1 MPAGELIIGL
11 MSGTSV
17 DGIDAS
23 LVDFRSRRQ
32 LKVLNTLFVPFNDEL
47 KSRINALAQSKS
59 GLDLSEVNLIDAEL
73 ATHYAHASQQLIKQ
87 SGKVSSD
94 ITAIA
99 NHGQTVRHEP
109 GATPPY
115 SVQLGRTQKIAD
127 LTGITAIGQFRQA
140 DLALGGQGAPLMPAF
155 HLDILAQEDPN
166 ALILNI
172 GGIANLTRLS
182 NAADKP
188 EALGFDTGPGNTL
201 LDQWINKC
209 HGKSYDDDGKWA
221 ASGTVIDALLNEL
234 LKDPYFCAAFP
245 KSTGPDHFNLSWLA
259 QLAGNLDYSEQ
270 DIQATLL
277 QLTIETISNAVNQL
291 GSTHSNLYVC
301 GGGAHN
307 ACMMSALAEALPN
320 LSVQAIDVLGI
331 PADWVESVGF
341 AWLGYCHLHGFPS
354 NLPSV
359 TGASHAVVLG
369 ESYQPCQ
376 DSLPV
381 IEAKPR

>member
-1 MPAGELIIGL
+1 MSTGELIIGL

-17 DGIDAS
+17 DGIDAT
-23 LVDFRSRRQ
+23 LVEFQSRHE
-32 LKVLNTLFVPFNDEL
+32 LKVLNTLFVPFDEEL
-47 KSRINALAQSKS
+47 KNRINGLAQSKS
-59 GLDLSEVNLIDAEL
+59 GLDMSEVNLIDAEL
-73 ATHYAHASQQLIKQ
+73 ATHYALASQQLIKQ
-87 SGKVSSD
+87 SSKVSSD

-109 GATPPY
+109 SATPPY

-127 LTGITAIGQFRQA
+127 LTGIATIGQFRQA

-155 HLDILAQEDPN
+155 HLDVFGREDPN

-172 GGIANLTRLS
+172 GGIANLTQLS
-182 NAADKP
+182 KVSHKG
-188 EALGFDTGPGNTL
+188 EAVGFDTGPGNTL

-209 HGKSYDDDGKWA
+209 HGKSYDYDGEWA
-221 ASGTVIDALLNEL
+221 ASGTVIDVLLDNL
-234 LKDPYFCAAFP
+234 LKEPYFCAAFP
-245 KSTGPDHFNLSWLA
+245 KSTGPDHFNLSWME
-259 QLAGNLDYSEQ
+259 QYSDKLNYSDQ

-277 QLTIETISNAVNQL
+277 QLTINTICSAVDQL
-291 GSTHSNLYVC
+291 GSEHSNLYVC
-301 GGGAHN
+301 GGGARN
-307 ACMMSALAEALPN
+307 GSLMSSLVEALPN
-320 LSVQAIDVLGI
+320 LTVQATDVLGI

-369 ESYQPCQ
+369 ESYQPSQ
-376 DSLPV
+376 DYVPLS
-381 IEAKPR
+381 